1 MQVAIQPTM
10 NTMTRTSAH
19 SAFEMFD
26 TERTGFV
33 EVAQFRDVL
42 RHWGLQINGLAAIML
57 ARKFAGAGDGSAA
70 LDAPPSL
77 GEATGA
83 PPQQLGKVNYESF
96 LTWAYGG
103 RYLSL
108 PPPPPPLPPS
118 LVTVLSGVGCT
129 HRPMSVRGARVATAT
144 MIWWAPYPH
153 SSHLHGWRAGCS
165 TPPSLRS
172 GG

>member
-103 RYLSL
+103 RYLSMLLL
-108 PPPPPPLPPS
+108 PCPF
-118 LVTVLSGVGCT
+118 TVLS
-129 HRPMSVRGARVATAT
+129 
-144 MIWWAPYPH
+144 
-153 SSHLHGWRAGCS
+153 
-165 TPPSLRS
+165 
-172 GG
+172 